1 MQYSLLSPCKQ
12 QWARFWW
19 SWSDSHDRCIVCCI
33 AQMFTTL
40 LNVSGCNAGFVGLE
54 EFNWYAS
61 GGLLAL
67 NTFGPHI
74 VMTCAAQTSFHT
86 DVHGQRSRR
95 RVSCLT
101 YLLLRSVNA
110 WVATCS
116 AAIQRRHL
124 MVWALFAPK
133 FVFEVCF
140 LAVVDICMVSSSW
153 SAVWDN

>member
-1 MQYSLLSPCKQ
+1 M
-12 QWARFWW
+12 
-19 SWSDSHDRCIVCCI
+19 D
-33 AQMFTTL
+33 
-40 LNVSGCNAGFVGLE
+40 

-61 GGLLAL
+61 GALLAL

-74 VMTCAAQTSFHT
+74 VMTYAVQTSFQTHAN
-86 DVHGQRSRR
+86 GPRSKKQTR
-95 RVSCLT
+95 CLT

-133 FVFEVCF
+133 FMFEVCF
-140 LAVVDICMVSSSW
+140 LVVVDICMVLGSEI
-153 SAVWDN
+153 VRY